1 MVKSWFTRRDG
12 QTREIKAENLADLKE
27 ALQEEAD
34 KEQISGRYPIF
45 TDDAGSFGALVAGA
59 FGEIAIRANPPVDAH
74 ARKFT
79 ADEKQAARE
88 LQKNAELLG
97 LTPGETKEAAKYL
110 GIDTE
115 PLDVTTPPDLGPN
128 PIAHLT
134 QLAEELKDGKQKLAD
149 QYKSILL
156 SDGFTPLERER
167 AIARIRGERSDTPRE
182 LLETNIAKAT
192 RTGTAYVEKFGHALA
207 ELEAARITGKDHL
220 AAYLDSFDLGYRH
233 TILEAFRKRFSELMD
248 K

>member
-12 QTREIKAENLADLKE
+12 QTREIKAENLADLKA

-34 KEQISGRYPIF
+34 KEQISGRYPIL
-45 TDDAGSFGALVAGA
+45 TDDAGST
-59 FGEIAIRANPPVDAH
+59 FGELVIRANPPADTN

-97 LTPGETKEAAKYL
+97 LTPGETRAAAKDL

-134 QLAEELKDGKQKLAD
+134 QLAEDLKGERQKLAEAGAKFIREQD
-149 QYKSILL
+149 PNVLVKALAGTL
-156 SDGFTPLERER
+156 TNREREQ
-167 AIARIRGERSDTPRE
+167 AIARIRGEEP
-182 LLETNIAKAT
+182 ETDIVKAT